1 MKTVNEAVLIDAK
14 LEVMAD
20 REAVRKWASV
30 ASMGEFIDEHVAL
43 AQALLRALQA
53 LSGLLPLD
61 GRGRCFRCN
70 FQEPD
75 EHKMH
80 IDRDNLWDG
89 DQPCLDH
96 ETYTEARAA
105 LADTELEE
113 AMK

>member
-1 MKTVNEAVLIDAK
+1 MNIDK
-14 LEVMAD
+14 WLREWLENGGTRTCCTIEIDGDGDLSHAAD
-20 REAVRKWASV
+20 CVPT
-30 ASMGEFIDEHVAL
+30 AL
-43 AQALLRALQA
+43 AQALLRVRQA

-96 ETYTEARAA
+96 ETYAEAREA

-113 AMK
+113 AL